1 MRLFL
6 SPGSLQVFLKL
17 FELSVKGRKKLLK
30 NHVS

>member
-6 SPGSLQVFLKL
+6 SPDTLRVFLKL

-30 NHVS
+30 NHGS